1 MKKKLAA
8 SLALAF
14 TMGIAGTAFAANPFV
29 DVPAKHWSY
38 DAVSKLAADGI
49 VDGYGDGSF
58 KGDKSM
64 TRYEMATIVAKAMAK
79 EDKANA
85 EDKALIQKLSTEYS
99 QELDNLGVRVS
110 NLEKR
115 MDNVTFDGKVRLR
128 YDSHKV
134 DGVDREGNGQSYL
147 DLFVNAKI
155 NDNWKI
161 RSEIESSHNLNG
173 GDNDY
178 SGDGNDTNTSKIWAE
193 GKVGA
198 TTLDLGKAPLF
209 VGYGLVAD
217 TSLTGV
223 SASFG
228 DKLKTTVRYGHLDY
242 NDGVSGGLPYS
253 GSGDSAKD
261 GSKYAGI
268 EFAYQASPATGLS
281 AAYHRINQDTTVAE
295 GWKADGSYNTSI
307 YELGFNSKIA
317 KNFTLNGQYAKG
329 NPDEAA
335 FGNIEDKA
343 YIAQLTYKN
352 ADPKAAKSFD
362 IFAGYHKVG
371 LGAEINTTNDYYDNR
386 KGLQV
391 GFDYVP
397 FENSKFTAFYL
408 DNKAIDTVTGDIA
421 ANTKDKV
428 YRAQIEL
435 YF

>member
-14 TMGIAGTAFAANPFV
+14 TLGIAGTAFAANPFV

-79 EDKANA
+79 EEKANA
-85 EDKALIQKLSTEYS
+85 EDKALIQKLSTEYA

-128 YDSHKV
+128 YNSHKWENESRAG
-134 DGVDREGNGQSYL
+134 DGQSYL

-161 RSEIESSHNLNG
+161 RSEIESSHDISG
-173 GDNDY
+173 GA
-178 SGDGNDTNTSKIWAE
+178 SDGSDTNTSKIWAE

-223 SASFG
+223 QASFG
-228 DKLKTTVRYGHLDY
+228 DKLKTTVRFGNLDY
-242 NDGVSGGLPYS
+242 DDGVSKGLPYS
-253 GSGDSAKD
+253 GSGATTDLDGKD
-261 GSKYAGI
+261 GSKYAGV

-281 AAYHRINQDTTVAE
+281 AAYHHINQKTDATN
-295 GWKADGSYNTSI
+295 WLADGSYNTSI

-343 YIAQLTYKN
+343 YIAQVTYKN

-371 LGAEINTTNDYYDNR
+371 LGAEINTTNDFYDNM
-386 KGLQV
+386 KGMHV

-408 DNKAIDTVTGDIA
+408 DNKTIDTYGTDYTAGA
-421 ANTKDKV
+421 KDKV

>member
-14 TMGIAGTAFAANPFV
+14 TLGIAGTAFAANPFV

-79 EDKANA
+79 EEKANA
-85 EDKALIQKLSTEYS
+85 EDKALIEKLSAEYS

-115 MDNVTFDGKVRLR
+115 MDNVTFDGKVRFR
-128 YDSHKV
+128 YNSEKV
-134 DGVDREGNGQSYL
+134 NDGSRAGSGQSYL

-155 NDNWKI
+155 NDDWKI
-161 RSEIESSHNLNG
+161 RSEFESSHDIKG
-173 GDNDY
+173 EGADQV
-178 SGDGNDTNTSKIWAE
+178 GNQTSKIWAE

-198 TTLDLGKAPLF
+198 TTVDIGKAPLF

-217 TSLTGV
+217 TSLNGV
-223 SASFG
+223 QATFG
-228 DKLKTTVRYGHLDY
+228 DKLKTTVRYGRLDAG
-242 NDGVSGGLPYS
+242 DGAFPNGFPYS
-253 GSGDSAKD
+253 ASASGNGSNYG
-261 GSKYAGI
+261 GV
-268 EFAYQASPATGLS
+268 EFAYQASSATGLS
-281 AAYHRINQDTTVAE
+281 AAYHHINQKDEDTDT
-295 GWKADGSYNTSI
+295 YNTSI

-317 KNFTLNGQYAKG
+317 KDFTLNGQYAKG
-329 NPDEAA
+329 NPDADVEK
-335 FGNIEDKA
+335 KA
-343 YIAQLTYKN
+343 YIAQVTYKN
-352 ADPKAAKSFD
+352 ADPKVAKSFD

-371 LGAEINTTNDYYDNR
+371 VGAEINTTNDFYDNA
-386 KGLQV
+386 KGMHI

-408 DNKAIDTVTGDIA
+408 NDKFIDDVSEGTVNQV
-421 ANTKDKV
+421 ANQKDKV